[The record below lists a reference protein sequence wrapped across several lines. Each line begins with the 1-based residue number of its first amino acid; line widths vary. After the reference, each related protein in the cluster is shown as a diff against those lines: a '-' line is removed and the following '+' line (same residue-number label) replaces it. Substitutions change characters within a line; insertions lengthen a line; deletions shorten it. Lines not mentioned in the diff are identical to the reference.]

1 MTADQLAQ
9 LPLKDL
15 RALAAGRGVANSAK
29 LRKDELVAALAQAMT
44 AVRHEPPAP
53 SAAPAGSSTP
63 PQSGQAWQPAPTQY
77 GLPVPDSYGRDRVV
91 LLVQDPSHVFAY
103 WEVTPATLDRVRA
116 EAGHN
121 AAAVLVLH
129 GPGGAEQREV
139 DLAGGNYYLA
149 VAPGS
154 TYTAELCLRAQ
165 DGRLIRI
172 AASGRIDTP
181 AAGPSWRT
189 DEVWME
195 VDENFQDLLA
205 LAGVPGSIGSSMGS
219 GSGERFRNTRQI
231 RVRPVGLESE
241 SLAGAAIDVPAG
253 GAVGSP
259 SSLNVAQRGIETW
272 SSASLSSASLVHGA
286 GGGGVTLGSGSGSG
300 LGLLGGSSGQLL
312 SSHALSSRSLSSR
325 ALSSRSLSSGA
336 VVDSAAEIQYPVD
349 GVFHAPPTGLPKAAE
364 GVPSTQASLPAPAA
378 PQSHVGQAP
387 QQPPTGPPAAPNAA
401 APAPASDPLAF
412 IGAPKPLALRKPKP
426 KRA

>member
-1 MTADQLAQ
+1 MTADQLVK

-29 LRKDELVAALAQAMT
+29 LKKEELVAALAQAMT
-44 AVRHEPPAP
+44 AERHEPPAP
-53 SAAPAGSSTP
+53 SAAPAGSSAP
-63 PQSGQAWQPAPTQY
+63 PQAGQAWQPAPTQY

-103 WEVTPATLDRVRA
+103 WEVTPGTLDRVRA

-121 AAAVLVLH
+121 ATAVLVLH

-154 TYTAELCLRAQ
+154 AYTAELCLRAQ

-189 DEVWME
+189 DEAWME

-231 RVRPVGLESE
+231 RVRPIGFEGEGVP
-241 SLAGAAIDVPAG
+241 GAAVEVPAG

-272 SSASLSSASLVHGA
+272 SSASLSSAGLVRGAA
-286 GGGGVTLGSGSGSG
+286 GGVALGTGSGSG
-300 LGLLGGSSGQLL
+300 LGLLGGSSGQVL
-312 SSHALSSRSLSSR
+312 SSHALSSRALSSR
-325 ALSSRSLSSGA
+325 SLSSRSLSSGA
-336 VVDSAAEIQYPVD
+336 VVDSGAEIQYPVE

-364 GVPSTQASLPAPAA
+364 GVPSTHTPVPGPAA
-378 PQSHVGQAP
+378 PAPHGQTP
-387 QQPPTGPPAAPNAA
+387 QQPPAGPPAAPNAA

-412 IGAPKPLALRKPKP
+412 IGAPKPAALRKPKP